1 MPEPGLD
8 YFYARRVLWL
18 LPPPIEPR
26 PVSPSPSRIK
36 LEALLNQPGAVES
49 EEVWKAGLKNVWK
62 GLVGG
67 NQLRKRLP
75 LSIVLK
81 ILQAGWL
88 RDGTWPE
95 GMVAP
100 SWDPPPAPSTSA
112 AAATSNSQHNTSPI
126 QQHHNNPN
134 MPTLPPIEYPYHYP
148 YPSRVGAAYSG
159 SPSSGDQVQAAEQA
173 ALQQHYAMQ
182 YGVSSQAYPSSR
194 PPTEPPTSG
203 TPEPTVPPHGHPP
216 YRAQE
221 YDDGFAGLDD
231 PDGDPDDD
239 GELIDDDEID
249 EPRYVADDGRHEGG

>member
-1 MPEPGLD
+1 MPEPGVD

-18 LPPPIEPR
+18 LTPPVEPR
-26 PVSPSPSRIK
+26 PISPSPSRIK

-100 SWDPPPAPSTSA
+100 SWDGPSASA
-112 AAATSNSQHNTSPI
+112 APAGSSADPSASTLQRNLPS
-126 QQHHNNPN
+126 
-134 MPTLPPIEYPYHYP
+134 LPPIAQEYPYHYP

-159 SPSSGDQVQAAEQA
+159 SPSSGDQVQAEQA
-173 ALQQHYAMQ
+173 ALQQQYAMQ
-182 YGVSSQAYPSSR
+182 YGLGMSQAYPSSR

-203 TPEPTVPPHGHPP
+203 TPEPHNPPPRNSPP
-216 YRAQE
+216 RSPARAHM
-221 YDDGFAGLDD
+221 YDDGSGDD
-231 PDGDPDDD
+231 PEGDV
-239 GELIDDDEID
+239 DDDEGPEDDDD
-249 EPRYVADDGRHEGG
+249 EVDEARYGADDGRHEGG